1 MTSYYAQSV
10 TTAEFPLSGGASS
23 NYSHPQ
29 QHRGMSR
36 FRPATPCY
44 AGVELE
50 DNSHQPRQASPFRA
64 ASVSNPNSEGGS
76 SLFHYSE
83 YPEHTGSPPM
93 QTNGYYHQVELN
105 RMSNVG
111 PEGQLLM
118 DPTRS
123 SMDQTLQQQCSYTN
137 NQQVSTKCYKYSA
150 GQQGGGTTMGY
161 GREAAMLQRAM
172 VPSNGA
178 TGNVSVDCLTMKSQ
192 HSSNRPEQIYPWM
205 RRIHANTGHH
215 NNQEPTKRSRTAYTR
230 YQTLELEKEFHF
242 SRYLTRRRRIEIAHA
257 LGLTERQIKI
267 WFQNRRMKWKKENN
281 VKSISQL
288 VSQEAA
294 ATLAASRSRSPLS
307 STATTPSTPEE
318 KFSSSTAGSKLE
330 IKE

>member
-10 TTAEFPLSGGASS
+10 TTAEFPLSGASS
-23 NYSHPQ
+23 NYNHQQ

-44 AGVELE
+44 AGVELDE
-50 DNSHQPRQASPFRA
+50 GSHQPRQASPFRA
-64 ASVSNPNSEGGS
+64 ASASNPNTEGAS
-76 SLFHYSE
+76 NLFPYCE
-83 YPEHTGSPPM
+83 YPEHSGSPPM
-93 QTNGYYHQVELN
+93 QSNGYYQVELN
-105 RMSNVG
+105 RMSGVG
-111 PEGQLLM
+111 SEGQILM
-118 DPTRS
+118 DPSRN
-123 SMDQTLQQQCSYTN
+123 MDQTLQQQCSYTS
-137 NQQVSTKCYKYSA
+137 NQQVSPKCFKYNS
-150 GQQGGGTTMGY
+150 QQGGPPMGY
-161 GREAAMLQRAM
+161 GREAMLQRAM

-178 TGNVSVDCLTMKSQ
+178 TGNVPVDCLSMKSQ
-192 HSSNRPEQIYPWM
+192 HSSSRPEQIYPWM

-215 NNQEPTKRSRTAYTR
+215 NSQEPTKRSRTAYTR

-294 ATLAASRSRSPLS
+294 ASLAASRSRSPLS
-307 STATTPSTPEE
+307 STTTTTVSTTPDE
-318 KFSSSTAGSKLE
+318 KFTATAGSKIEL
-330 IKE
+330 KD